1 MGDAVGFR
9 AFAAWK
15 GLSALAFKVCNV
27 CGPKVF
33 IAPEKLAGFQTAPLS
48 IVEEVEQLARSY

>member
-27 CGPKVF
+27 RGPKVS
-33 IAPEKLAGFQTAPLS
+33 IAPEKLAEFQTAPLS
-48 IVEEVEQLARSY
+48 IVEEVKQLARSY